1 MKKFSTTFTKLVN
14 ILNDGNYH
22 DGTTLSSRL
31 QISRSAVWKAIQKL
45 EKYGIPVHAM
55 KGKGYALAEPLILL
69 NQKTI
74 KRGIQTANIDFT
86 IFESIHSTNTYC
98 VPQPRIKN
106 KNISIC
112 LAETQTGGLGR
123 LQRSWHSPFGQ
134 NIYLSCTY
142 SFQKDVSE
150 LSGLSLVISLAIIA
164 TLKAA
169 GITQSLAAK
178 WPNDVLYNKK
188 KLAGNLIMVQ
198 AESHGQCR
206 AIIGTGLNVNMMHAP
221 HAAISQSFTSLRKMT
236 GQPFDRN
243 RLCSLYINTLI
254 QYIKN
259 FEKYGLIYFLN
270 EWEAV
275 DYLKNK
281 TITLINNGNETAG
294 LMAGVNH
301 LGHLI
306 VQQKDGTLHA
316 ISAGDVKVIPHE
328 STSPQ

>member
-164 TLKAA
+164 TL
-169 GITQSLAAK
+169 
-178 WPNDVLYNKK
+178 
-188 KLAGNLIMVQ
+188 
-198 AESHGQCR
+198 
-206 AIIGTGLNVNMMHAP
+206 
-221 HAAISQSFTSLRKMT
+221 
-236 GQPFDRN
+236 
-243 RLCSLYINTLI
+243 
-254 QYIKN
+254 
-259 FEKYGLIYFLN
+259 
-270 EWEAV
+270 
-275 DYLKNK
+275 
-281 TITLINNGNETAG
+281 
-294 LMAGVNH
+294 
-301 LGHLI
+301 
-306 VQQKDGTLHA
+306 
-316 ISAGDVKVIPHE
+316 
-328 STSPQ
+328 